1 MPNLYKDLFGI
12 LNEEKK
18 RLDRKQ
24 HRRQGFAGSN
34 ALQSAF
40 VVAAAVILGLGAS
53 RLVLQSVKK
62 EKLSDHPMCGIPTG
76 GQVSDRF

>member
-1 MPNLYKDLFGI
+1 MPNLYRDLFGI

-18 RLDRKQ
+18 RLDRMQ
-24 HRRQGFAGSN
+24 HGRQELAGPN
-34 ALQSAF
+34 ALQTAF

-53 RLVLQSVKK
+53 RLLLQNVKK

-76 GQVSDRF
+76 GQVND